1 MIIKGN
7 GASTLLL
14 LYTTRRLGE
23 AAPSWVGSE
32 RRGVTEKR
40 CAWGGGGG
48 VKAEG
53 ILLFIYICAE
63 QRAFGTNSYRTIWPG
78 KREEIKSLPTTN
90 T

>member
-1 MIIKGN
+1 VKQHPAGLGQKEEVLRRRDVHGVG
-7 GASTLLL
+7 GAGL
-14 LYTTRRLGE
+14 
-23 AAPSWVGSE
+23 
-32 RRGVTEKR
+32 
-40 CAWGGGGG
+40 
-48 VKAEG
+48 KAEG